1 MNKYLIIGITL
12 ISLSTILFV
21 KNNYEE
27 TQAGIASDEI
37 LKNIKNDEIKN
48 ETITINNK
56 KETITIG
63 NYNYI
68 GTLLIPSLNLE
79 LPIIDK
85 CDYKRLKNAPC
96 KYYGAIKTN
105 DLIICGHSYK
115 KHFKYLKELKQG
127 DKIIITASN
136 NEVYIYEV
144 LELEVLEATDVE
156 KMINNDFDL
165 TLYTCT
171 DGGLRRLA
179 VRSNRI
185 N

>member
-1 MNKYLIIGITL
+1 MLIWNMLPITPPRAP
-12 ISLSTILFV
+12 TTR
-21 KNNYEE
+21 E
-27 TQAGIASDEI
+27 IASHI
-37 LKNIKNDEIKN
+37 M
-48 ETITINNK
+48 
-56 KETITIG
+56 
-63 NYNYI
+63 
-68 GTLLIPSLNLE
+68 
-79 LPIIDK
+79 
-85 CDYKRLKNAPC
+85 RV
-96 KYYGAIKTN
+96 
-105 DLIICGHSYK
+105 
-115 KHFKYLKELKQG
+115 FKYLKELKQG
-127 DKIIITASN
+127 DKIIITDSN